1 MGVPMKLGV
10 ENIQKLG
17 LAVCLIA
24 NASGRIYEDGVF
36 NPIGDIPYLAEAIR
50 GVSALISVNYP
61 EAVREG
67 IDLDSEEQKGL
78 VEFLKEKL
86 DLPQDK
92 VESFIEKILDLAI
105 RQAQIV
111 CESIAM
117 MRSMRFVA

>member
-1 MGVPMKLGV
+1 MSVPAKLGF

-24 NASGRIYEDGVF
+24 NAAGKTYEDGTF
-36 NPIGDIPYLAEAIR
+36 NPIGDFPHVAEAIR
-50 GVSALISVNYP
+50 GVSALIAVDFP
-61 EAVREG
+61 EAIDEG
-67 IDLDSEEQKGL
+67 IDLDSEEQKSL

-92 VESFIEKILDLAI
+92 IESFIEKVLDLAI

-117 MRSMRFVA
+117 MRAMRAA